1 MLCPWADAGLF
12 DADLFHSMGWPWL
25 AFALILHV
33 VMGNQQYQISWGRC
47 LIAPLR
53 SGTHAMLLGTQHLLG
68 VEEGG
73 AGSSPPILCLVFGKA
88 SGHGTVI
95 PAVNTDFTGL
105 LIGTIWQRGASHPL
119 QSRCFPVPESH
130 HQLSERLSAS
140 SGLLGGP
147 VRWSW

>member
-1 MLCPWADAGLF
+1 MAGVCTNPTHGHGESAVPDF
-12 DADLFHSMGWPWL
+12 MGEMPDSPSEEWNPCH
-25 AFALILHV
+25 AA
-33 VMGNQQYQISWGRC
+33 GDTASSWG
-47 LIAPLR
+47 
-53 SGTHAMLLGTQHLLG
+53 
-68 VEEGG
+68 GG
-73 AGSSPPILCLVFGKA
+73 GGGWILPPILCLVFGKA